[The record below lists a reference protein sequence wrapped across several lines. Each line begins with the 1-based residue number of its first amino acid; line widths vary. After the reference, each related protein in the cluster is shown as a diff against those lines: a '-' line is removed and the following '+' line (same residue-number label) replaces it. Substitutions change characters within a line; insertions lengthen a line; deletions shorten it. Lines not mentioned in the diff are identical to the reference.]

1 MQKLIEIHIPGLKIV
16 SEANAGSSFVKPWV
30 TWGIKKKRKE
40 EQKKAIHL
48 HFKIHYHDI
57 PDPFPLPCH
66 VILTRI
72 APRFLDKYDN
82 LPVAFKYCVDI
93 IADIIKP
100 GYAPGRADAQDISF
114 AFNQEKG
121 KVREYAIRIEIYL

>member
-1 MQKLIEIHIPGLKIV
+1 MQKIIDIHIPGLKII

-40 EQKKAIHL
+40 EQKKAILMHSR
-48 HFKIHYHDI
+48 FVTI

-82 LPVAFKYCVDI
+82 LPMAFKYCVDI

-100 GYAPGRADAQDISF
+100 GYAPGRADAKDISF

-121 KVREYAIRIEIYL
+121 KIREYGIKIEIYA